1 MAKRY
6 IVTPLSLVVVLLA
19 VFVGYLYFFGEDE
32 AVDVRPDLTQ
42 PVVVHEVGMV
52 EFRDIIEGLGTG
64 QASQS
69 VDIMAR
75 VTQNVRE
82 LYFSDGDNVEEGQVL
97 VALNDREERARVQEL
112 EFRLAD
118 ARRQL
123 NRLRELAAENA
134 ASRSMIDEQEVRVEQ
149 TSAELEVARVRLEEM
164 TIEAPFKGR
173 LGIRQVSKGSL
184 VRPGDVIT
192 TLDDISPLYVDFSVP
207 EIYLPSLA
215 AGQRIV
221 GLSTAYQ
228 GREFEGRIVSLASRV
243 DPITRSIKVRASIPN
258 ENRELR
264 PGMLMRVRLEREVAT
279 TLMIPEAS
287 VIPIRNEF
295 IVFKVNEDNVAER
308 TNIEIGRRQP
318 GWVEVLSGLGEGDII
333 VKEGVVRLR
342 DGLPVSPREQ

>member
-32 AVDVRPDLTQ
+32 PVDARPDLTQ

-82 LYFSDGDNVEEGQVL
+82 LYFSDGDDVEEGQVL

-295 IVFKVNEDNVAER
+295 IVFKVNEDNVAVR

>member
-42 PVVVHEVGMV
+42 PVVVHEVSMV

-82 LYFSDGDNVEEGQVL
+82 LYFSDGDDVEEGQVL

-215 AGQRIV
+215 AGQRVI

-295 IVFKVNEDNVAER
+295 IVFKVNEDNVAVR